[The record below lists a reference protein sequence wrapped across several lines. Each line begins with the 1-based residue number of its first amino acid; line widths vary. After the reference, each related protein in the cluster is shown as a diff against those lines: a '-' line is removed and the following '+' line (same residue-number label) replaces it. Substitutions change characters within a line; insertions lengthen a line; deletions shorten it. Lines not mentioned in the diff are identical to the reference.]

1 LNILERILIKTTR
14 PLRDQLEVEYDN
26 EELDVIIEDLL
37 VLINRLIDKSI
48 KELKNREEELR
59 EEITR
64 KERNIRRIE
73 GRLTRIHE

>member
-1 LNILERILIKTTR
+1 MNILERILIKTTR